1 MIILF
6 DNNFQELFASPVHK
20 SLHPVVALFL
30 FCRRS
35 KKKDTASIRT
45 RTIINLKFFH
55 QMKNIA
61 IIMGGYSSEYKIS
74 LISGNVVY
82 QYLDKNQFKGFRVHI
97 FKEKWVYVDENDAE
111 FPIDKND
118 FSITVNGTKIIFDA
132 VFNAIHG
139 TPGEDGLMQAYF
151 ELLNI
156 PQTSCDYYQAAL
168 TFNKRDL
175 LSVLKPY
182 GIKTAVSYYLNM
194 GEVINTEEIISKVGL
209 PCFVKPNKSGS
220 SFGISKVKTT
230 EELPIAIE
238 VAYKEDNE
246 IIIESFLDGT
256 EVSVGVI
263 NYKGEIIVLPITEI
277 VSENDFFDY
286 EAKYQGKSQEI
297 TPARISDEMTAKVGA
312 VAKRAYEVLKMKGFS
327 RSEFIIVNGEP
338 HMLEM
343 NTIPGLTTESLIPQ
357 QAKAAGISLTDL
369 FTNAI
374 DLALEK

>member
-1 MIILF
+1 
-6 DNNFQELFASPVHK
+6 
-20 SLHPVVALFL
+20 
-30 FCRRS
+30 
-35 KKKDTASIRT
+35 
-45 RTIINLKFFH
+45 
-55 QMKNIA
+55 MKNIA

-82 QYLDKNQFKGFRVHI
+82 QFLDKTKYNGFRIHI
-97 FKEKWVYVDENDAE
+97 FKEKWVYVDANNAE

-118 FSITVNGTKIIFDA
+118 FSVTVDGNKITFDC

-151 ELLNI
+151 ELLHI

-182 GIKTAVSYYLNM
+182 GIKTATSYYLNK
-194 GEVINTEEIISKVGL
+194 GDAINTDEIVAKVGL
-209 PCFVKPNKSGS
+209 PCFVKPNKAGS
-220 SFGISKVKTT
+220 SFGISKVKTID
-230 EELPIAIE
+230 ELPIAIE

-263 NYKGEIIVLPITEI
+263 NYKGTVTVLPITEI
-277 VSENDFFDY
+277 VSDNDFFDY
-286 EAKYQGKSQEI
+286 EAKYLGKSKEI
-297 TPARISDEMTAKVGA
+297 TPARISEELKLKIET

-327 RSEFIIVNGEP
+327 RSEFIIVNNEP

-343 NTIPGLTTESLIPQ
+343 NTIPGLTTESILPQ
-357 QAKAAGISLTDL
+357 QAREAVISLPEL
-369 FTNAI
+369 FENAI
-374 DLALEK
+374 ELALKK

>member
-1 MIILF
+1 
-6 DNNFQELFASPVHK
+6 
-20 SLHPVVALFL
+20 
-30 FCRRS
+30 
-35 KKKDTASIRT
+35 
-45 RTIINLKFFH
+45 
-55 QMKNIA
+55 MKHIA

-74 LISGNVVY
+74 LVSGNVVY
-82 QYLDKNQFKGFRVHI
+82 NFLDQSKYKGYRIHI
-97 FKEKWVYVDENDAE
+97 FKEKWVYVDANDAE
-111 FPIDKND
+111 FSIDKND
-118 FSITVNGTKIIFDA
+118 FSTTVNGTKITFDA

-151 ELLNI
+151 ELLGI

-182 GIKTAVSYYLNM
+182 GIKTATSFYLNK
-194 GEVINTEEIISKVGL
+194 GDLIDTAEIVNKVGL

-220 SFGISKVKTT
+220 SFGISKVKTAA
-230 EELPIAIE
+230 ELPIAIE

-263 NYKGEIIVLPITEI
+263 NYQGTITVLPITEI

-286 EAKYQGKSQEI
+286 EAKYLGKSQEI
-297 TPARISDEMTAKVGA
+297 TPARISDEMTQKVGEI
-312 VAKRAYEVLKMKGFS
+312 AKRAYEILKMKGFS

-357 QAKAAGISLTDL
+357 QAKVAGISLEEL

-374 DLALEK
+374 ELALNN